1 MNSNICRLCDM
12 NCGTRA
18 EIISHSDSARLTERL
33 SDIGFTPGTTVECV
47 IKSALG
53 DPSAFLVRGALIA
66 LRRDDSK
73 YINVEVI
80 T

>member
-1 MNSNICRLCDM
+1 LNGKICRLCDIE
-12 NCGTRA
+12 CGEKA
-18 EIISHSDSARLTERL
+18 QIISHSDSGELKKRL
-33 SDIGFTPGTTVECV
+33 SDMGFIPGTNLEC
-47 IKSALG
+47 IMKSPLG
-53 DPSAFLVRGALIA
+53 DPSAFLIRGAVVA